1 MRVGAG
7 DGHVP
12 SLHRALFCAF
22 CFCVCTSQVL
32 DAMMCRAACGVRIVT
47 SPSQHHRCQPLD
59 TLAGLLVSLQQGSAE
74 PFQLSTSSYPS
85 RLIRN
90 EGLPENM
97 TPYEGR
103 AAFRADEFIAGPLL
117 HLVFRN
123 WLLHCA
129 IASIA
134 RISDR
139 QCQPL
144 SSVRRLASS
153 QRGAVSFVSI
163 NASRALRL
171 SILTKHHVP
180 TAPISNRAPRTAIST
195 PPNRP

>member
-1 MRVGAG
+1 MR
-7 DGHVP
+7 DGPH
-12 SLHRALFCAF
+12 F
-22 CFCVCTSQVL
+22 VL
-32 DAMMCRAACGVRIVT
+32 MK
-47 SPSQHHRCQPLD
+47 
-59 TLAGLLVSLQQGSAE
+59 
-74 PFQLSTSSYPS
+74 
-85 RLIRN
+85 
-90 EGLPENM
+90 
-97 TPYEGR
+97 
-103 AAFRADEFIAGPLL
+103 FIAGPSL
-117 HLVFRN
+117 HLVFCN

-171 SILTKHHVP
+171 SILTKHRVP
-180 TAPISNRAPRTAIST
+180 TAPIPNRAPRTAIST
-195 PPNRP
+195 PPKSPLTDVQAVASVLASVVVARRWCRSDCHSFKIVPLCMKPWSMGCLD

>member
-1 MRVGAG
+1 
-7 DGHVP
+7 
-12 SLHRALFCAF
+12 
-22 CFCVCTSQVL
+22 
-32 DAMMCRAACGVRIVT
+32 
-47 SPSQHHRCQPLD
+47 
-59 TLAGLLVSLQQGSAE
+59 
-74 PFQLSTSSYPS
+74 
-85 RLIRN
+85 
-90 EGLPENM
+90 M

-163 NASRALRL
+163 NASWALRL
-171 SILTKHHVP
+171 SILTKHHC
-180 TAPISNRAPRTAIST
+180 
-195 PPNRP
+195 PNRPHPQPHTAHCNFHPLTDVQVVASVLASVVVARRWCRSDCHSFKIVPLCMKPWSMGCLD

>member
-1 MRVGAG
+1 METQRPGRIELAGLAVHSCLPGISSGREWGRSASPAVRPAVRVGAG

-12 SLHRALFCAF
+12 SPLQHLFCAF

-32 DAMMCRAACGVRIVT
+32 DAMMCRAACGVRIAT

-59 TLAGLLVSLQQGSAE
+59 TLAGLPVSLQQGSAE

-85 RLIRN
+85 RLTRN
-90 EGLPENM
+90 EGLPEDV

-103 AAFRADEFIAGPLL
+103 AAFRADEFIAGPSL
-117 HLVFRN
+117 HLFCN

-139 QCQPL
+139 PL

-153 QRGAVSFVSI
+153 QR
-163 NASRALRL
+163 
-171 SILTKHHVP
+171 
-180 TAPISNRAPRTAIST
+180 
-195 PPNRP
+195 